1 MEFNQNQFK
10 IKKEKKRHKS
20 ANIPNAPMFSNNIN
34 LNDFSDNGSTDSTN
48 GEIFKLQTN
57 SLFAYQE
64 FDEFSSFCD
73 IESNNDNSQRNMHG
87 KNNCEDKNA
96 IKDDLSKTNSTYSL
110 KESNEEYVMDDENKG
125 KKRKSAFDLMPP
137 YYAQYLGF
145 QNQNQGNII
154 NNINNNIINI
164 SNFIN
169 NPFTCDIRRTNTE
182 KTKNNYD
189 KINFFQANN
198 FVNSPQ
204 EQVISYE
211 NRRRSHGFDPMI
223 SYNNAYNPNY
233 NTSNN
238 FNNIFYSNV
247 GNNEDN
253 NNNIYMNSIEQKDF
267 LVIITES
274 PENSRKK
281 KNSLKPNTIYNQNQI
296 NQFISN
302 PQNNINY
309 YYNKNNNNKKII
321 NKDNKNFSSHYNI
334 FYVFQ
339 DQSNCRNMQEQLEIH
354 KDDLKYTKYFLDQI
368 KPELINL
375 IKHQFGNYV
384 IQKLIDIIIYQ
395 ENKPLMNELI
405 SALTKDETILY
416 EISINNFGTR
426 VIQKTLERLIEIK
439 YHKIETPE
447 LTRVL
452 NKLIENHLYKLCC
465 DKNGNHVYQKL
476 LRMFH
481 DESEEK
487 NNFLYSH
494 LEEIALEVALLQ
506 QGATIFNTALS
517 LCNSRQKEK
526 ICFKIIENI
535 ERLIN
540 DKYGIYSIQA
550 IINKIEENEKELN
563 APIYTYIADNI
574 VELSKK
580 KFSSNVLDTFIKRNN
595 IYSKKLVNFM
605 IENDSILKEMVK
617 DQYGNYVVQKALNI
631 SDDKTFMKII
641 KIIKGMIP
649 ELVENNIGRKIY
661 EKLSEQYSYVFN
673 D

>member
-1 MEFNQNQFK
+1 
-10 IKKEKKRHKS
+10 
-20 ANIPNAPMFSNNIN
+20 
-34 LNDFSDNGSTDSTN
+34 
-48 GEIFKLQTN
+48 
-57 SLFAYQE
+57 
-64 FDEFSSFCD
+64 
-73 IESNNDNSQRNMHG
+73 
-87 KNNCEDKNA
+87 
-96 IKDDLSKTNSTYSL
+96 
-110 KESNEEYVMDDENKG
+110 
-125 KKRKSAFDLMPP
+125 
-137 YYAQYLGF
+137 
-145 QNQNQGNII
+145 
-154 NNINNNIINI
+154 
-164 SNFIN
+164 
-169 NPFTCDIRRTNTE
+169 
-182 KTKNNYD
+182 
-189 KINFFQANN
+189 
-198 FVNSPQ
+198 
-204 EQVISYE
+204 
-211 NRRRSHGFDPMI
+211 
-223 SYNNAYNPNY
+223 
-233 NTSNN
+233 
-238 FNNIFYSNV
+238 
-247 GNNEDN
+247 
-253 NNNIYMNSIEQKDF
+253 
-267 LVIITES
+267 
-274 PENSRKK
+274 
-281 KNSLKPNTIYNQNQI
+281 
-296 NQFISN
+296 
-302 PQNNINY
+302 
-309 YYNKNNNNKKII
+309 
-321 NKDNKNFSSHYNI
+321 
-334 FYVFQ
+334 
-339 DQSNCRNMQEQLEIH
+339 
-354 KDDLKYTKYFLDQI
+354 LKYTKYFLDQI

-540 DKYGIYSIQA
+540 DKYGNYSIQA

-563 APIYTYIADNI
+563 APIYTYIADNL